1 VRRAC
6 IDIGSNTTRL
16 LVADA
21 SDDGGLVPHH
31 EERAFTRIGSA
42 LDEHGAIPEH
52 KLDEVAA
59 AVARQLA
66 SARSHGAEQIVCV
79 ATAGVRRAVNG
90 DELVE
95 RVTAVCDGIE
105 IRVLTGEEEARG
117 AFVGATWA
125 LGDEAAGR
133 KLAVVDVGGGS
144 TEMAAGSA
152 PDTVDWW
159 VSLPLGSAEIGRFE
173 LHSDPPHREELEC
186 ARERIDAAFA
196 ALTPPETDLVIAV
209 GGSATSLR
217 MLAGGKLDQRAFQRA
232 LTTLQG
238 FPAAVVSAH
247 SQIDVARVRLLPAGI
262 LILEAISK
270 LFDSPLQIGRAGLR
284 EGLLLTA

>member
-1 VRRAC
+1 MRRAC

-21 SDDGGLVPHH
+21 LENGGLVAHH
-31 EERAFTRIGSA
+31 EERAFTRIGSS
-42 LDEHGAIPEH
+42 LDEHGAIPER

-66 SARSHGAEQIVCV
+66 TARGQGADQIVCV
-79 ATAGVRRAVNG
+79 ATAGVRRAANG
-90 DELVE
+90 ADLVE
-95 RVTAVCDGIE
+95 RVAAVCGDLE
-105 IRVLTGEEEARG
+105 VRVLTGEEEARG
-117 AFVGATWA
+117 AFAGAMWA
-125 LGDEAAGR
+125 LGDEAAGQR
-133 KLAVVDVGGGS
+133 VAVVDVGGGS
-144 TEMAAGSA
+144 TEMAAGSG
-152 PDTVDWW
+152 PDSVEWW
-159 VSLPLGSAEIGRFE
+159 VSLPIGSAEIGRLE
-173 LHSDPPHREELEC
+173 LHSDPPRREELEC
-186 ARERIDAAFA
+186 ARERIDAIFA
-196 ALTPPETDLVIAV
+196 ALEPPETDLVVAV

-217 MLAGGKLDQRAFQRA
+217 MLAGGRLDQRAFQRA

-262 LILEAISK
+262 LILEAISR

-284 EGLLLTA
+284 EGLLLRA